1 MANPKTALEPG
12 CYYHIYNRGINGC
25 ELFREPTN
33 YEYFLGLYEKHISP
47 VAETFAWCLMGN
59 HFHLLVKIKE
69 VDFFSSSSS
78 SHLEGFKNLRGVVD
92 DAKKKLPP
100 EKRTN
105 QQFSN
110 LFNAYS
116 KAYNKKY
123 HRTGSLFEHSFRR
136 KHITNDEYLRNVVLY
151 IHNNPV
157 HHGFCNHPMEYAWSS
172 YLDCL
177 SNNAQLIARKEVINW
192 FDNKENFKY
201 SHIQNLNIDIS
212 GFEE

>member
-69 VDFFSSSSS
+69 VAFFSSSSS

-92 DAKKKLPP
+92 DAKKTATFVYQNKFF
-100 EKRTN
+100 KIWN
-105 QQFSN
+105 SAQKWFCYASVFS
-110 LFNAYS
+110 LKPLCF
-116 KAYNKKY
+116 KTF
-123 HRTGSLFEHSFRR
+123 RSLRCTSYQ
-136 KHITNDEYLRNVVLY
+136 HITLKEYKS
-151 IHNNPV
+151 IH
-157 HHGFCNHPMEYAWSS
+157 Y
-172 YLDCL
+172 
-177 SNNAQLIARKEVINW
+177 
-192 FDNKENFKY
+192 
-201 SHIQNLNIDIS
+201 
-212 GFEE
+212 

>member
-1 MANPKTALEPG
+1 MPNPKISLESG

-33 YEYFLGLYEKHISP
+33 YEYFLKLYEKHISP
-47 VAETFAWCLMGN
+47 VAETYAWCLMGN

-69 VDFFSSSSS
+69 VDFFLFFSP
-78 SHLEGFKNLRGVVD
+78 HLEGFKNLRGEVD
-92 DAKKKLPP
+92 DAKKNLSP
-100 EKRTN
+100 EKRIN

-123 HRTGSLFEHSFRR
+123 HRTGSLVEHSFRR

-157 HHGFCNHPMEYAWSS
+157 HHGFCKHPMEYAWSS
-172 YLDCL
+172 YLECL
-177 SNNAQLIARKEVINW
+177 SSKEPIINREEVINW
-192 FDNKENFKY
+192 FEDEKNFKY
-201 SHIQNLNIDIS
+201 AHNQNLNIDIS
-212 GFEE
+212 GFEEQ